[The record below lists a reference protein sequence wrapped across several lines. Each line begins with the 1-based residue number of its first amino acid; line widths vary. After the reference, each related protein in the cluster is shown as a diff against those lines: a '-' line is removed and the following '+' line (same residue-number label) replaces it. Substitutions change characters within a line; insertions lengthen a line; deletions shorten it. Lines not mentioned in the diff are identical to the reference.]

1 MEEHREKIEFYGG
14 MMEKMGMSPVSS
26 RVYIYILFC
35 QDPGVTFEELV
46 DYFNVSKSAI
56 SNALKLLTSLKM
68 ADSKTIGGQ
77 RKRFFFVDFQNLF
90 SSDNLTQ
97 NFKLMADMMEDIK
110 KHRNMEDKFGKGL
123 HSAALLYKMLIIEMP
138 FVIERWK
145 KTLEM
150 EG

>member
-1 MEEHREKIEFYGG
+1 MEEYREKIELYGG

-35 QDPGVTFEELV
+35 REPGVTFEELV

-56 SNALKLLTSLKM
+56 SNALKLLGTLKM
-68 ADSKTIGGQ
+68 ADSKTMGGQ

-90 SSDNLTQ
+90 SQDNLTQ

-110 KHRNMEDKFGKGL
+110 KQRNMDDKFGKGL